1 MPVPVYTPRINNNDD
16 AVRLAAVLVP
26 IGTRV
31 REGDPI
37 IDVETDKATFTVE
50 SPTDGYLLNVGAQAG
65 EMVQVGSVLAWLGAS
80 ADETIEALGGPANGV
95 GSEGGSVGEPT
106 LKALLLL
113 KQYGLSAAE
122 VPASGGRLSATD
134 VERYHRARRGPAREH
149 ALAPVW
155 TAPATAGHVEPFTR
169 ERRGMLNTVTWHRDE
184 AAPGYVEI
192 PYEASAWE
200 TYADEFSKRHRLLF
214 SPLLALMSRKL
225 SRLAI
230 AKPRFNAV
238 ASPEGAFHYD
248 HVNLGFTVQ
257 SGEDLYIV
265 VVRNAE
271 QMDELDFVKQLGELQ
286 RAAMKRSLTPEQTSD
301 ATLSFSSMARW
312 SVSRHIPVL
321 PPFTSLIVAHTA
333 PVNGVAAL
341 GATYDHRLLTGFDV
355 VHFLTALSTPAPVDA
370 PSVESHD
377 D

>member
-26 IGTRV
+26 VGAKV

-50 SPTDGYLLNVGAQAG
+50 SPTEGYLLNVGAQVG

-80 ADETIEALGGPANGV
+80 ADEAIEAPGGRADGA
-95 GSEGGSVGEPT
+95 GSAGGAVGEPT

-113 KQYGLSAAE
+113 KQYGLSVGE
-122 VPASGGRLSATD
+122 VPASGGRLSAAD
-134 VERYHRARRGPAREH
+134 VERYYRAHGGPARER
-149 ALAPVW
+149 AQAPVW
-155 TAPATAGHVEPFTR
+155 IAPATAGHVEPFTR

-192 PYEASAWE
+192 PYAPSSWE

-214 SPLLALMSRKL
+214 SPLLALMSWKL

-238 ASPEGAFHYD
+238 ASPEGAFHYE

-265 VVRNAE
+265 VVRDAE
-271 QMDELDFVKQLGELQ
+271 QLDEPEFVKRLGELQ

-333 PVNGVAAL
+333 PLNGVAVL

-355 VHFLTALSTPAPVDA
+355 VHFLTALSTPASVDDA
-370 PSVESHD
+370 PVESHD
-377 D
+377 E